1 MPVQAANQRPGPT
14 FDSQRN
20 IFFHASSTRH
30 LMAGHACTRTH
41 GTSASPRRER
51 VTALRPS
58 RTPSHA
64 NSNSGMHACAVSR
77 GSSLARF
84 AAGWSPS
91 VPSPNP
97 AVRRRLP
104 GVVGSLRSAGCTTG
118 VMVCFCLPA
127 LMYRAA
133 LRLQREVSPVPT
145 ALELAKQQFEE
156 GCAVLMCILGV
167 VCGVVSLA
175 VLLSVKFD
183 GSNGTNGVA
192 SG

>member
-1 MPVQAANQRPGPT
+1 MNSMYVFLCRYTYIDTERQVVTREAIARCYPLSAYYVAKILSEVPVT
-14 FDSQRN
+14 VF
-20 IFFHASSTRH
+20 
-30 LMAGHACTRTH
+30 
-41 GTSASPRRER
+41 
-51 VTALRPS
+51 
-58 RTPSHA
+58 
-64 NSNSGMHACAVSR
+64 
-77 GSSLARF
+77 
-84 AAGWSPS
+84 
-91 VPSPNP
+91 
-97 AVRRRLP
+97 
-104 GVVGSLRSAGCTTG
+104 
-118 VMVCFCLPA
+118 LPA
-127 LMYRAA
+127 GFGSIVYPA